1 MKLCKRMGLPK
12 ERAVS
17 VPAVN
22 GVARTSVPAN
32 TISLLMERLGGTVVH
47 KRSLAA
53 ARDIIRGVVQQSTA
67 IPTGQVRRTDG
78 EGAEGPVHCG
88 HLEPDQE
95 ARVVS
100 ASR

>member
-47 KRSLAA
+47 
-53 ARDIIRGVVQQSTA
+53 
-67 IPTGQVRRTDG
+67 
-78 EGAEGPVHCG
+78 
-88 HLEPDQE
+88 
-95 ARVVS
+95 
-100 ASR
+100 